1 MYEND
6 RVADESA
13 SKFNVTWSRV
23 SPVCFSLCNDYNCL
37 YITGDSNHIMGR
49 EAIGNASSVWSF
61 NFATSFSFSLID
73 QLVGNVWNTTKIGSV
88 TLSMVIN
95 QTVLEVN

>member
-1 MYEND
+1 MD
-6 RVADESA
+6 LMGVI
-13 SKFNVTWSRV
+13 FNIWFKSLFHA
-23 SPVCFSLCNDYNCL
+23 FSDDYNCL

-49 EAIGNASSVWSF
+49 ETMGNASGVLSF
-61 NFATSFSFSLID
+61 NFATSFSFTLIE